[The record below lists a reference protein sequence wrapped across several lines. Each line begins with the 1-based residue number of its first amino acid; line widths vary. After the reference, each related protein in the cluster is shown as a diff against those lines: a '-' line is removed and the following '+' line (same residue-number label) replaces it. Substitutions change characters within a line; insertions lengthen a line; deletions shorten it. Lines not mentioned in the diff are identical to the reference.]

1 MKTIVFCIPLFL
13 FSWAFCQGQSSVS
26 PVLALDQQVTLKRV
40 TARTFL
46 IPQAGVQSGRNMLL
60 VGPVI
65 RMGQVNQAYFGKP
78 SLTGIQVTEAY
89 FFSREGKKLQ
99 LYLAFKSKYQKTEE
113 EWESNFWSVTSQAYR
128 DYEMENEESIWE
140 NSMGPGLVWNF
151 YRNFHLNGSLGLGYY
166 LSFLKHEK
174 PEELSAPVIIKDYRP
189 YRNQGLVYS
198 IQIGIVYKMDHV
210 SRLTGKSNGR

>member
-13 FSWAFCQGQSSVS
+13 FSWAFCQGQPSVS

-99 LYLAFKSKYQKTEE
+99 LYLAFRSKYQKVEE
-113 EWESNFWSVTSQAYR
+113 EWESNFWSVTAQEYR
-128 DYEMENEESIWE
+128 NYEMENEERIWE
-140 NSMGPGLVWNF
+140 NSLGPGLVWNF
-151 YRNFHLNGSLGLGYY
+151 HRNFHINANMGFGFY
-166 LSFLKHEK
+166 LSFLEYEK
-174 PEELSAPVIIKDYRP
+174 PEELSVSVPVKDYRP
-189 YRNQGLVYS
+189 YRDHGLFYS
-198 IQIGIVYKMDHV
+198 IQVGIAYNLAEV
-210 SRLTGKSNGR
+210 SHLFTSSRD